1 MDIKEREMTT
11 KQYLEQIGRLNEQIK
26 NKLEEIHNLRI
37 MIGGISGI
45 NDSEKVQSSSDKDKV
60 GTLIAKIV
68 DMEIEVDK
76 MVDKRWNIVNQIE
89 CIEET
94 ESYDVLAKVYILG
107 KDFKEVAIDKGISY
121 RHFLRLHDKAIVEF
135 ETLYGA
141 NYL

>member
-1 MDIKEREMTT
+1 MTT

-37 MIGGISGI
+37 MISGISGI
-45 NDSEKVQSSSDKDKV
+45 NDSEKVQYSSNKDKV
-60 GTLIAKIV
+60 GTITAKIV

-76 MVDKRWNIVNQIE
+76 MIDKRWNIVNQIE
-89 CIEET
+89 SIEDT
-94 ESYDVLAKVYILG
+94 DSYDVLANVYVLG
-107 KDFKEVAIDKGISY
+107 KGFKAVAIDKGISY

-135 ETLYGA
+135 ETIYGA